1 MNKSNYYP
9 NTIEDA
15 TLGGMISSRVNQL
28 FEINRAYGDT
38 QEFVS
43 SILGKPANKNTMYR
57 IIRAMRE
64 GKNVHTSWFTNLAKA
79 THVNLYRMFNPD
91 DFQYESHPY
100 VEHDELETLDRNVH
114 YAIEYAKYSKTVL
127 THTEVVCKNKL
138 RSPFHTANAADKTDQ
153 SRMYSKDWLYRVSKI
168 NTFIRFS
175 KLSNI
180 PLYMLFNPN
189 FEEFKSYAEKHCI
202 PNSNYLNSSTYENTR
217 RKSRRKRANE
227 LGDNWET
234 SKRLPV
240 IDPLVRNA
248 IMKHI
253 DQLLTDHD
261 MSRKEL
267 SRHIGVS
274 AATTNDIANG
284 LNSRISL
291 YLKLCDYFHVKF
303 ADLCNPE
310 IDELPVYT
318 EIKQSEID
326 LFDRFRNIYNRKY
339 KDFDL
344 SKDDIDFDTY
354 GEKYRELH
362 TLKMVLTKVA
372 RNNDEERSINYKRIN
387 HILINTFFDYCK
399 ILDTTPEEI
408 LYSDDTSYMNTTFTR
423 KRKHAVIT
431 EEDIYENTH
440 QSKQKDQHMK
450 YFSKVYDTLSDT
462 QIEDVVEFFKTL
474 DKMNHDKK

>member
-1 MNKSNYYP
+1 MSKSIYYP
-9 NTIEDA
+9 NTIEDV
-15 TLGGMISSRVNQL
+15 TLGGMISSRVNRL
-28 FEINRAYGDT
+28 FDIHQTYGNT

-57 IIRAMRE
+57 VIRAMRD
-64 GKNVHTSWFTNLAKA
+64 GKNVHISWFANLAKA
-79 THVNLYRMFNPD
+79 THINLYHMFNPD

-114 YAIEYAKYSKTVL
+114 YAVEYAKYSRTVL
-127 THTEVVCKNKL
+127 THIEVFSKNKL
-138 RSPFHTANAADKTDQ
+138 RSPFSTISMSDEIDK

-168 NTFIRFS
+168 NVFIRFS

-180 PLYMLFNPN
+180 PLYMLFNPD
-189 FEEFKSYAEKHCI
+189 FEEFKSYTETHCI
-202 PNSNYLNSSTYENTR
+202 PNSNYTNPSTYENTR

-227 LGDNWET
+227 LDDNWET

-274 AATTNDIANG
+274 AATINYMANG
-284 LNSRISL
+284 LNSRVSL

-303 ADLCNPE
+303 TDLCDAE
-310 IDELPVYT
+310 IDTLPVYT
-318 EIKQSEID
+318 EMKQSEID

-372 RNNDEERSINYKRIN
+372 KNNDEERSINYKRAN

-431 EEDIYENTH
+431 EEDIHENTH

-474 DKMNHDKK
+474 DKMNRAKK

>member
-1 MNKSNYYP
+1 MSKSNYYP

-15 TLGGMISSRVNQL
+15 TLGGLISSRVNQL
-28 FEINRAYGDT
+28 FKVNRAYGNT

-43 SILGKPANKNTMYR
+43 TILGRPANKNTMGR
-57 IIRAMRE
+57 VLRAMKN
-64 GKNVHTSWFTNLAKA
+64 GKNVHISWFANLAKA
-79 THVNLYRMFNPD
+79 THINLYHMFNPE

-114 YAIEYAKYSKTVL
+114 YAIEYAKYSKTIL
-127 THTEVVCKNKL
+127 THTELVCKNKL
-138 RSPFHTANAADKTDQ
+138 RSPFHTANASDKTDP

-168 NTFIRFS
+168 NAFIRFS

-180 PLYMLFNPN
+180 PLYMFFNPD

-202 PNSNYLNSSTYENTR
+202 PNSEYTKRLTYENTR
-217 RKSRRKRANE
+217 RESRRKRANE
-227 LGDNWET
+227 LDDNWET

-253 DQLLTDHD
+253 DQLLKDHD

-267 SRHIGVS
+267 SRHLGVS
-274 AATTNDIANG
+274 SATTNNMANG
-284 LNSRISL
+284 LNSRVSL
-291 YLKLCDYFHVKF
+291 YLKMCDYFHVKF

-318 EIKQSEID
+318 EMRQSEID

-354 GEKYRELH
+354 GEKYQELH
-362 TLKMVLTKVA
+362 KLRTVLVKVA
-372 RNNDEERSINYKRIN
+372 KNNDEERSVNYKRIN

-408 LYSDDTSYMNTTFTR
+408 FYSDDTSYINATFTR
-423 KRKHAVIT
+423 KLKRAIIT
-431 EEDIYENTH
+431 KEDIHENTH

-450 YFSKVYDTLSDT
+450 YFSEVYDTLSDT
-462 QIEDVVEFFKTL
+462 QIEIVVEIFKAL
-474 DKMNHDKK
+474 DRMNRAKK

>member
-1 MNKSNYYP
+1 MSKSNYSP
-9 NTIEDA
+9 NDIEDV
-15 TLGGMISSRVNQL
+15 TLGGMISFRVNRL
-28 FEINRAYGDT
+28 FENNRAYGDT
-38 QEFVS
+38 HEFVS
-43 SILGKPANKNTMYR
+43 SILGKPASKNTMYR
-57 IIRAMRE
+57 VIRAMRE
-64 GKNVHTSWFTNLAKA
+64 GKNVHTSWFANLAKA
-79 THVNLYRMFNPD
+79 THINLYHMFNPD
-91 DFQYESHPY
+91 DFQYESHSY

-114 YAIEYAKYSKTVL
+114 YAVEYAKYTKTML
-127 THTEVVCKNKL
+127 THIEVTYKNKL
-138 RSPFHTANAADKTDQ
+138 RSPFHTAGASDKTDQ

-168 NTFIRFS
+168 NAFIRFS

-217 RKSRRKRANE
+217 RNSRRMRANE

-274 AATTNDIANG
+274 AATTNNIANG

-310 IDELPVYT
+310 IDKLPVYT
-318 EIKQSEID
+318 EMRQSEID

-372 RNNDEERSINYKRIN
+372 RNNDEERSINYKRVN
-387 HILINTFFDYCK
+387 RILINTFFDYCK

-423 KRKHAVIT
+423 KRKHAEIT
-431 EEDIYENTH
+431 EEDMHENTH
-440 QSKQKDQHMK
+440 QSQQKDRHMK

-474 DKMNHDKK
+474 DKTNRAKK

>member
-1 MNKSNYYP
+1 MSKSNYYP
-9 NTIEDA
+9 NTIEDV
-15 TLGGMISSRVNQL
+15 TLGGMISSRVNRL

-38 QEFVS
+38 HEFAS

-57 IIRAMRE
+57 VLRAMRD
-64 GKNVHTSWFTNLAKA
+64 GKNVHTSWFANLAKA
-79 THVNLYRMFNPD
+79 TYINLYHMFNPD

-114 YAIEYAKYSKTVL
+114 YAVEYAKYSKTVL

-138 RSPFHTANAADKTDQ
+138 RSPFHTANASDKTDQ
-153 SRMYSKDWLYRVSKI
+153 SRMYSKDWLHHVSKI
-168 NTFIRFS
+168 NAFIRFS

-180 PLYMLFNPN
+180 PLCMLFNPD
-189 FEEFKSYAEKHCI
+189 FEEFKSYVEKHCI
-202 PNSNYLNSSTYENTR
+202 PNSEYSNRSTYENTR
-217 RKSRRKRANE
+217 RNSRRKRANE

-274 AATTNDIANG
+274 AATTNNIANG
-284 LNSRISL
+284 LNSRVSL

-318 EIKQSEID
+318 EMRQSEID

-339 KDFDL
+339 KNFDL
-344 SKDDIDFDTY
+344 SKEDIDFDTY

>member
-1 MNKSNYYP
+1 MSKSNYYP

-28 FEINRAYGDT
+28 FEINLTYGNT
-38 QEFVS
+38 PEFVS

-57 IIRAMRE
+57 VIRAMRE
-64 GKNVHTSWFTNLAKA
+64 GKNVHTSWFANLAKA
-79 THVNLYRMFNPD
+79 THINLYHMFNPD

-274 AATTNDIANG
+274 AATTNYMANG
-284 LNSRISL
+284 LNSRVSL

-318 EIKQSEID
+318 EMRQSEID

-339 KDFDL
+339 KNFDL

-423 KRKHAVIT
+423 KRKHAVIAK
-431 EEDIYENTH
+431 EDIHENTH
-440 QSKQKDQHMK
+440 QSKQKERHMK
-450 YFSKVYDTLSDT
+450 YFSKVYDTLSDA
-462 QIEDVVEFFKTL
+462 QIKHVVEIFKSL
-474 DKMNHDKK
+474 DKANHAKE

>member
-1 MNKSNYYP
+1 MSKSNYYP
-9 NTIEDA
+9 NTIEDV

-28 FEINRAYGDT
+28 FEINLTYGNT
-38 QEFVS
+38 PEFVS

-57 IIRAMRE
+57 VIRAMRE
-64 GKNVHTSWFTNLAKA
+64 GKNVHTSWFANLAKA
-79 THVNLYRMFNPD
+79 THINLYHMFNPD

-274 AATTNDIANG
+274 AATTNNIANG
-284 LNSRISL
+284 LNSRVSL

-303 ADLCNPE
+303 ADLCDPE
-310 IDELPVYT
+310 IDVLPVYT
-318 EIKQSEID
+318 EMRQSEID

-344 SKDDIDFDTY
+344 SKDGIDFDTY

-362 TLKMVLTKVA
+362 TLKMVLIKVA
-372 RNNDEERSINYKRIN
+372 RNNDEERSINYKRVN
-387 HILINTFFDYCK
+387 RILINTFFDYCK

-423 KRKHAVIT
+423 KRKHAVIAK
-431 EEDIYENTH
+431 EDIHENTH
-440 QSKQKDQHMK
+440 QSKQKERHMK
-450 YFSKVYDTLSDT
+450 YFSKVYDTLSDA
-462 QIEDVVEFFKTL
+462 QIKHVVEIFKSL
-474 DKMNHDKK
+474 DKANHAKE

>member
-1 MNKSNYYP
+1 MSKSIYYP

-15 TLGGMISSRVNQL
+15 TLGGMISSRANRL
-28 FEINRAYGDT
+28 FEINRAHGNT

-64 GKNVHTSWFTNLAKA
+64 GKNVHTSWFANLAKA

-168 NTFIRFS
+168 NAFIRFS

-180 PLYMLFNPN
+180 PLYMLFNPE
-189 FEEFKSYAEKHCI
+189 FKEFKSYTEKHCI

-227 LGDNWET
+227 LDDNWET

-253 DQLLTDHD
+253 NQLLADHD

-274 AATTNDIANG
+274 AATTNNMANG
-284 LNSRISL
+284 LNSRVSL

-303 ADLCNPE
+303 TDLCDAE

-318 EIKQSEID
+318 EMRQSEID

-372 RNNDEERSINYKRIN
+372 RNNDEERSINYKRVN
-387 HILINTFFDYCK
+387 RILINTFFDYCK

-423 KRKHAVIT
+423 KRKHAVIAK
-431 EEDIYENTH
+431 EDIHENTH
-440 QSKQKDQHMK
+440 QSNQKERHMK

-474 DKMNHDKK
+474 DKMNHAKK

>member
-114 YAIEYAKYSKTVL
+114 YAVEYAKYSKTVL

-408 LYSDDTSYMNTTFTR
+408 LYSDDTSYMNTTFSR
-423 KRKHAVIT
+423 KLKRAVIT
-431 EEDIYENTH
+431 KEDIYENTH

>member
-1 MNKSNYYP
+1 MSKSNYYP

-28 FEINRAYGDT
+28 FEINRAHGNT

-64 GKNVHTSWFTNLAKA
+64 GKNVHTSWFANLAKA
-79 THVNLYRMFNPD
+79 THINLYHMFNPD

-114 YAIEYAKYSKTVL
+114 YAVEYAKYSRTVL

-138 RSPFHTANAADKTDQ
+138 RSPFHTANASDKTDQ
-153 SRMYSKDWLYRVSKI
+153 SRMYSKDWLHSVSKI
-168 NTFIRFS
+168 NAFIRFS

-202 PNSNYLNSSTYENTR
+202 PNSNYTNSSTYENTR

-227 LGDNWET
+227 LDDNWET

-274 AATTNDIANG
+274 AATTNNIANG
-284 LNSRISL
+284 LNSRVSL

-318 EIKQSEID
+318 EMRQSEID

-339 KDFDL
+339 KNFDL
-344 SKDDIDFDTY
+344 SKEDIDFDTY

-474 DKMNHDKK
+474 DKMNRAKK

>member
-1 MNKSNYYP
+1 MSKSIYYP
-9 NTIEDA
+9 NTIEDV
-15 TLGGMISSRVNQL
+15 TLGGMISSRVNRL
-28 FEINRAYGDT
+28 FEINRAYGNT
-38 QEFVS
+38 HEFVS

-57 IIRAMRE
+57 VIRAMRE
-64 GKNVHTSWFTNLAKA
+64 GKNVHTSWFANLAKA
-79 THVNLYRMFNPD
+79 THINLYHMFNPD

-100 VEHDELETLDRNVH
+100 VAHNELETLDRNVH

-138 RSPFHTANAADKTDQ
+138 RSPFHTANASDKTDQ
-153 SRMYSKDWLYRVSKI
+153 SRMYSKDWLYNVSKI
-168 NTFIRFS
+168 NAFIRFS

-180 PLYMLFNPN
+180 PLYMLFNPD
-189 FEEFKSYAEKHCI
+189 FDEFKSYTKTHCI
-202 PNSNYLNSSTYENTR
+202 PNSNYTNSSTYENTR
-217 RKSRRKRANE
+217 RESRRKCANE
-227 LGDNWET
+227 LDDNWET

-267 SRHIGVS
+267 SRHLGVS
-274 AATTNDIANG
+274 AATTNYMANG
-284 LNSRISL
+284 LNSRVSL

-303 ADLCNPE
+303 TDLCDPE

-318 EIKQSEID
+318 EMRQSEID
-326 LFDRFRNIYNRKY
+326 LFGRFLNIYNRKY
-339 KDFDL
+339 KNFDL

-362 TLKMVLTKVA
+362 TLRMVLSKVA
-372 RNNDEERSINYKRIN
+372 KNNDKEKSINYKRAN
-387 HILINTFFDYCK
+387 RILINTFFDYCK
-399 ILDTTPEEI
+399 ILDTTSEEI

-431 EEDIYENTH
+431 EEDMYENTH

-474 DKMNHDKK
+474 DKMNHAKK